1 MKVDQAGRYLR
12 KPDKFHIF
20 TLMKVADNFFELKND
35 TAQIILALQDEDL
48 LAKVREVLE
57 DATMTDGGWYD
68 ALDDEDR
75 NSVDQ
80 AEADV
85 NAGRI
90 LSHEQVQENLKQW
103 LKA

>member
-1 MKVDQAGRYLR
+1 MKVTDS
-12 KPDKFHIF
+12 
-20 TLMKVADNFFELKND
+20 FFELKND
-35 TAQIILALQDEDL
+35 TAQIILALQDENL
-48 LAKVREVLE
+48 LAKVRKVLE

-68 ALDDEDR
+68 SLDDEDR

-85 NAGRI
+85 TAGRI
-90 LSHEQVQENLKQW
+90 LSHEQVQENLKKW